1 MELSL
6 DGKVAIVTG
15 GSRGIGRGIAAA
27 MAGAGAKVMITSRN
41 EETCAATVEELRDS
55 TGGDLAYVAGHVGKT
70 EDMQRVLDGTLEAFG
85 AIDVLGNNA
94 ATNPYAGPVID

>member
-1 MELSL
+1 MDIRL

-27 MAGAGAKVMITSRN
+27 MASAGAKVMITSRN
-41 EETCAATVEELRDS
+41 EESCATTVEELRAS
-55 TGGDLAYVAGHVGKT
+55 TGGDLAYVAGHVGKV
-70 EDMQRVLDGTLEAFG
+70 EDMDRVLDSTLEAFG
-85 AIDVLGNNA
+85 AIDVLVNNA